1 MSFLTSRIYSTLSPP
16 RQRESTTSFLP
27 IALGRWELS
36 IFFCCILCGKSC
48 FSTIGQRNFVGR
60 FQNFVGRFSN
70 SVGHFSNFVGR
81 LSNFVGDFSNFVGDF
96 SVCLVSMCKMCAT
109 TTTIHVLSVQPFA
122 HARELLSLCTL
133 KSRLRSVKFSLR
145 TFRPGRCKRRWL
157 QDSVA
162 MVGDSPI
169 RRLTP

>member
-1 MSFLTSRIYSTLSPP
+1 MSFLTSRISSTLSPP

-36 IFFCCILCGKSC
+36 TLFCCILRGKSW
-48 FSTIGQRNFVGR
+48 FSTIGQHHFVGH
-60 FQNFVGRFSN
+60 FSNSVGRFSN
-70 SVGHFSNFVGR
+70 SVG
-81 LSNFVGDFSNFVGDF
+81 DFPNFVGDF
-96 SVCLVSMCKMCAT
+96 SVCLVSMRKMCAT
-109 TTTIHVLSVQPFA
+109 TTTIHGLSVQPFA

-145 TFRPGRCKRRWL
+145 TFRLGRCKRRWP

-162 MVGDSPI
+162 MVGDSPK
-169 RRLTP
+169 RRIAP

>member
-60 FQNFVGRFSN
+60 FQNFVGRFPNSVGRFSN
-70 SVGHFSNFVGR
+70 FVGHFSNFIGR
-81 LSNFVGDFSNFVGDF
+81 FQNFVGDFPNFVGRFPNSVGRFSNFVGHFSNFIGRFQNFVGDFPNFVGDF
-96 SVCLVSMCKMCAT
+96 SVYLVSMRKMCT
-109 TTTIHVLSVQPFA
+109 TITTIHGLSVQPFA
-122 HARELLSLCTL
+122 YDRE
-133 KSRLRSVKFSLR
+133 
-145 TFRPGRCKRRWL
+145 
-157 QDSVA
+157 
-162 MVGDSPI
+162 
-169 RRLTP
+169 